1 MARCQSCR
9 YIIERLEGT
18 GTETWVREGT
28 IDVTGMSGQVE
39 CDSSP
44 TGEHVP
50 AKMTTIERI
59 LINEDSPHPVP
70 ECYWCA
76 WPVVAEFYIGGE
88 PVCRTHVDDALNHAT
103 PAWLREL
110 ADQRPALVPADVDDQ
125 SSTT

>member
-18 GTETWVREGT
+18 ETWVKQGT
-28 IDVTGMSGQVE
+28 IDVTGMSGQAE
-39 CDSSP
+39 CEPSP

-59 LINEDSPHPVP
+59 LINEDDDAPHRVP
-70 ECYWCA
+70 ECRWCA

-88 PVCRTHVDDALNHAT
+88 PVCLWHLDDALNHA
-103 PAWLREL
+103 AR
-110 ADQRPALVPADVDDQ
+110 DR
-125 SSTT
+125 S